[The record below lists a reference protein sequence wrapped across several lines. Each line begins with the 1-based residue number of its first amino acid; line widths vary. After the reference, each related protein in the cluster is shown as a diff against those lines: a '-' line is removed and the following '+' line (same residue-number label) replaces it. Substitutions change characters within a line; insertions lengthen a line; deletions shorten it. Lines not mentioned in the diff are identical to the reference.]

1 MFAEHDLRELVE
13 FRAQAPVLSL
23 YLNTDPTQGNAD
35 THKLRVRSMLKDIN
49 LPQDVEAIQRYLDHE
64 FNWSGRGVA
73 LFSCAQEGFLRVYS
87 LPMPVRNLLH
97 IGDRPS
103 VKILA
108 DLLDNYGGY
117 GVILVDKQGARVFH
131 FHLGSLVEQEGVVG
145 EEVKHTKRGGASTV
159 PGRMGGVAGRTRAM
173 EEQIERN
180 MRDSAGFAVH
190 FFEEK
195 HIRRILIG
203 GTDENTNLFRN
214 YLPKSWQSLIVGTFP
229 LAMTSNPSEVQEKAM
244 QIGMEAEAHMESE
257 LLERLETQAAKGSG
271 AVVGLAAVLDAVN
284 EGRVQHLVLAEGFRK
299 VGFQHKE
306 NGTLTMAPPQG
317 DGREL
322 EYQKVFDVV
331 DLAVGAVMRTG
342 GEVIVVHQTEVMQK
356 FGNIGAMLRY

>member
-23 YLNTDPTQGNAD
+23 YLNIDPTQGNAD

-49 LPQDVEAIQRYLDHE
+49 LPQDIEAIQRYLDHQ

-73 LFSCAQEGFLRVYS
+73 IFSCAQEKFLRVYS
-87 LPMPVRNLLH
+87 LTMPVRNLIS

-131 FHLGSLVEQEGVVG
+131 FHLGSLLEQEGVVG

-180 MRDSAGFAVH
+180 MRDSAGFAAR
-190 FFEEK
+190 FFEDK

-203 GTDENTNLFRN
+203 GTEENVNLFRG

-229 LAMTSNPSEVQEKAM
+229 LAMTAKHTEVQEKAM
-244 QIGMEAEAHMESE
+244 QIGMEAETRKEAA
-257 LLERLETQAAKGSG
+257 LIERLETQAAKGSAG
-271 AVVGLAAVLDAVN
+271 VVGLAAVLDAVN
-284 EGRVQHLVLAEGFRK
+284 NGRVQQLILAEGFRK
-299 VGFQHKE
+299 VGFRSKE
-306 NGTLTMAPPQG
+306 DGALALAAPQG
-317 DGREL
+317 EGREH
-322 EYQKVFDVV
+322 EFEKVFDVV

-342 GEVIVVHQTEVMQK
+342 GEVEVVHQTDAMKKV
-356 FGNIGAMLRY
+356 GNIGALLRY